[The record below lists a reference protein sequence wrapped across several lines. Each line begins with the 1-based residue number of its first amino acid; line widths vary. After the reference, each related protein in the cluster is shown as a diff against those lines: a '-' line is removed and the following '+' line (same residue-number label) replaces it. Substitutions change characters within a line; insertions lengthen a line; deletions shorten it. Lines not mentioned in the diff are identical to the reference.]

1 MDKKD
6 QMIMVVKKEILLGAN
21 YFQGFR
27 LSNEFD
33 YESIILNNFKYVRRG
48 DAEEDPTHKQPIGYS
63 LIINPSLKQVFA
75 YQRSSKDAKY
85 AEKRLQGKW
94 SWGIG
99 GHIEKVDMQ
108 VGNPIYES
116 MKRELREEVKG
127 LEKNPEIEVLGY
139 INDDKDAIGKVHFG
153 ILYVVKTNSTIL
165 KPLDPEVETGE
176 LKPINELEKICSSS
190 KLTVEGWSKIALN
203 PLKKYLNNL

>member
-1 MDKKD
+1 MDEKD

-27 LSNEFD
+27 LANEFD
-33 YESIILNNFKYVRRG
+33 YESVILNNFKYVKRG

-75 YQRSSKDAKY
+75 YQRSSQDDKY
-85 AEKRLQGKW
+85 PERKLQGRM

-99 GHIEKVDMQ
+99 GHIEEVDMQ
-108 VGNPIYES
+108 AGNPIYES

-139 INDDKDAIGKVHFG
+139 INDDKDDVGKVHFG

-165 KPLDPEVETGE
+165 KPLHPEVETGG
-176 LKPINELEKICSSS
+176 LKSINDLEKICSSS
-190 KLTVEGWSKIALN
+190 KIIVEGWSKIALN
-203 PLKKYLNNL
+203 PLKEYLNSL

>member
-21 YFQGFR
+21 YFQGFK

-33 YESIILNNFKYVRRG
+33 YESIILNNFEYVRRG
-48 DAEEDPTHKQPIGYS
+48 DAEEDQTHKQPIGYS
-63 LIINPSLKQVFA
+63 LIINPSLKQVFV
-75 YQRSSKDAKY
+75 YQRSSKHD
-85 AEKRLQGKW
+85 EKKLQGKC

-99 GHIEKVDMQ
+99 GHIEKVDIQ
-108 VGNPIYES
+108 AENPISES
-116 MKRELREEVKG
+116 MKRELSEEVKG

-139 INDDKDAIGKVHFG
+139 INDDKDTVGKVHFG

-165 KPLDPEVETGE
+165 KPLDPEGETGE

-190 KLTVEGWSKIALN
+190 KLIVEGWSKIALN
-203 PLKKYLNNL
+203 PLKKYLDNL